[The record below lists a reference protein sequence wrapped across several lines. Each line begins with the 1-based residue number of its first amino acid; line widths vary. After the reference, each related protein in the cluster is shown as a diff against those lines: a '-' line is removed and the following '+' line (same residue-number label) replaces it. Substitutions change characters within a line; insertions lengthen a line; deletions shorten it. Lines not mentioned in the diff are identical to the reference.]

1 MGISRDSWH
10 KRRATAARQKP
21 IRMKRR
27 FELGRPPASTK
38 IGEKRINTVRCRGG
52 WMKFRALRLDH
63 GNFCWSGEAVARK
76 TRILSVVYN
85 AVSNELVRTN
95 TLVKGAIVE
104 IDSSPFKTWYQK
116 HYGVAVGKKTL
127 KGTKKTVTKETQK
140 SEVAT
145 STEKKQEQPN
155 TDKPATKPKQTG
167 KKVDKPKTE
176 KPKTE
181 KPKTDKPKT
190 EKPKTDKPKTEKP
203 KTDKPKTE
211 KPADKAAT
219 DKPSAEVKKP
229 SKRLA
234 KLKGK
239 KVHVKEV
246 APGRA
251 LLRKQRLRNKT
262 RVLEPSLAEQFDKG
276 RLYARIT
283 SRPGQCGHADGYIL
297 EGEELSFYLKKILT
311 KKKK

>member
-10 KRRATAARQKP
+10 KRRATGARQKP

-116 HYGVAVGKKTL
+116 HYGVSVGHKKD
-127 KGTKKTVTKETQK
+127 KKVTKKPGAKPEDRTEVTTSSEKKPETDTTKAKPVTKPVKK
-140 SEVAT
+140 SGKTDKPKPKTDKPAT
-145 STEKKQEQPN
+145 
-155 TDKPATKPKQTG
+155 TDKPAAKPATKPK
-167 KKVDKPKTE
+167 
-176 KPKTE
+176 
-181 KPKTDKPKT
+181 PKTDKT
-190 EKPKTDKPKTEKP
+190 KTDKPAT
-203 KTDKPKTE
+203 TDK
-211 KPADKAAT
+211 ADKPGA
-219 DKPSAEVKKP
+219 KPEDKKP

-234 KLKGK
+234 KLKGGK
-239 KVHVKEV
+239 KVVLKEV

-262 RVLEPSLAEQFDKG
+262 RFLEPNLGEQFEKG
-276 RLYARIT
+276 RLFARLT

-297 EGEELSFYLKKILT
+297 EGEELSFYMKKILT

>member
-1 MGISRDSWH
+1 
-10 KRRATAARQKP
+10 
-21 IRMKRR
+21 MKRR

-76 TRILSVVYN
+76 TRILTVVYN

-116 HYGVAVGKKTL
+116 HYGVTVGHAKKDK
-127 KGTKKTVTKETQK
+127 KGVKKPGTKETK
-140 SEVAT
+140 PEDRTEVTA
-145 STEKKQEQPN
+145 SSEKKPE
-155 TDKPATKPKQTG
+155 TTKPVKKTG
-167 KKVDKPKTE
+167 KSKTDKPKTD
-176 KPKTE
+176 

-190 EKPKTDKPKTEKP
+190 EKPKTDKPKTDKP
-203 KTDKPKTE
+203 KTDKPKTD
-211 KPADKAAT
+211 KPKTDKAAT
-219 DKPSAEVKKP
+219 DKPGAKHEDKKP

-239 KVHVKEV
+239 KVQIKEV

-251 LLRKQRLRNKT
+251 LLRKQRLRNKS
-262 RVLEPSLAEQFDKG
+262 RFLEASLADQFEKG

-297 EGEELSFYLKKILT
+297 EGEELSFYMKKILT

>member
-1 MGISRDSWH
+1 
-10 KRRATAARQKP
+10 
-21 IRMKRR
+21 
-27 FELGRPPASTK
+27 
-38 IGEKRINTVRCRGG
+38 
-52 WMKFRALRLDH
+52 
-63 GNFCWSGEAVARK
+63 
-76 TRILSVVYN
+76 
-85 AVSNELVRTN
+85 LVRTN

-116 HYGVAVGKKTL
+116 HYGITVGHKKVG
-127 KGTKKTVTKETQK
+127 KGTKKVTTGKPGEKTD
-140 SEVAT
+140 VAT
-145 STEKKQEQPN
+145 SSEKKPE
-155 TDKPATKPKQTG
+155 TDKTASKQKPGKTKSE
-167 KKVDKPKTE
+167 KPKTE

-190 EKPKTDKPKTEKP
+190 EKPATKPE
-203 KTDKPKTE
+203 
-211 KPADKAAT
+211 DKAAT
-219 DKPSAEVKKP
+219 DKPAEVKKP

-283 SRPGQCGHADGYIL
+283 SRPGQCGHADGYVL